1 MKKPPFPK
9 WLYAIL
15 RLLYIAL
22 CLAASVFYMKAFFG
36 KHAIRW
42 YGHIWMYLT
51 VVLCAVRL
59 LQPIHPCKLY
69 KVSSLCCT
77 ALISCIQVPAIL
89 GWLALSDGRHTFY
102 WPAWSPHADVVDAVL
117 ITPRGALFHAAI
129 LLIGI
134 ALLYHDIKPLA
145 TKKQP

>member
-9 WLYAIL
+9 WPYAVL

-22 CLAASVFYMKAFFG
+22 CLAASVFYRKASFG
-36 KHAIRW
+36 IDAVRW
-42 YGHIWMYLT
+42 CGHIWMYLT

-59 LQPIHPCKLY
+59 LHLIHPCRLY
-69 KVSSLCCT
+69 RKASLCCT
-77 ALISCIQVPAIL
+77 ALISCIQVLAIPFWL
-89 GWLALSDGRHTFY
+89 GLSDGRHTY
-102 WPAWSPHADVVDAVL
+102 IWSASNDVVDAVL

-129 LLIGI
+129 LLLGVV
-134 ALLYHDIKPLA
+134 LLCHDSKLPA